1 MTQTQDLV
9 IRAKDLAELQEVL
22 QEMLRGSQGRCV
34 LLINRDDG
42 GLIASEGP
50 TDALDTASL
59 AALAAGAFASAREIA
74 NLIGEAEFDVLF
86 HQGRE
91 QHVHINLAG
100 EHGLLMTI
108 FDDTT
113 TVGLVRLCA
122 RKACVRIRVA
132 LSGERG

>member
-1 MTQTQDLV
+1 MTQTEDLV
-9 IRAKDLAELQEVL
+9 IREKDLAELQEVL
-22 QEMLRGSQGRCV
+22 QEMLRGSQVRCV

-42 GLIASEGP
+42 SLIASEGL
-50 TDALDTASL
+50 TDGLDTTSL
-59 AALAAGAFASAREIA
+59 AALAAGAFASARAIA
-74 NLIGEAEFDVLF
+74 NLIGEADFNVLF
-86 HQGRE
+86 HQGKE
-91 QHVHINLAG
+91 QHVHINVAG

-122 RKACVRIRVA
+122 RKASVRIRVA